1 MIDNKKHF
9 RKRLTE
15 LKALSDQALLDL
27 YGKEHTDTDD
37 KAIKHILAERG
48 VALPES
54 QGTVTEDESATRI
67 IEISELAGA
76 KTEEPKKTGLTWMEG
91 VPMVAGILVIYLLYS
106 YSFWLSVIG

>member
-54 QGTVTEDESATRI
+54 QGTVTEDESAPRA
-67 IEISELAGA
+67 SSRFQNSR
-76 KTEEPKKTGLTWMEG
+76 EPRPKSRRKRG
-91 VPMVAGILVIYLLYS
+91 
-106 YSFWLSVIG
+106 